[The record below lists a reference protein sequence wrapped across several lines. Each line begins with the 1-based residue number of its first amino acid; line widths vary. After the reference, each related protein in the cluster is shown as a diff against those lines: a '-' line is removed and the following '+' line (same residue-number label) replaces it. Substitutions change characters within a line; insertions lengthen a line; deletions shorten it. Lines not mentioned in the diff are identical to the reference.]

1 MTRAE
6 LKAEA
11 KKQIS
16 GKIGILFVMFI
27 IVFAIEFVAMIIP
40 IIGSIAGAL
49 IAPAFGLSITMV
61 YLALTKGSSIQV
73 GDVFNG
79 FNSMGKALWLQII
92 TNFFTAMWT
101 LLLIV
106 PGIIKSYS
114 YSMAFYI
121 LADNPELTARE
132 ALSKSK
138 EMMNGHKFDLFVLHL
153 SFIGWSILTG
163 ITFGLA
169 GIYTVPYINATM
181 ANFYNSIKG

>member
-16 GKIGILFVMFI
+16 GNIGNLFVMFLI
-27 IVFAIEFVAMIIP
+27 MFVIEFVLAFIP
-40 IIGSIAGAL
+40 IVGPIMGAL
-49 IAPAFGLSITMV
+49 VSPVFGLSLCIV
-61 YLALTKGSSIQV
+61 YLALTKGTGTQI
-73 GDVFNG
+73 GDIFKG
-79 FNSMGKALWLQII
+79 FNSMGKAIWLQII
-92 TNFFTAMWT
+92 TNFFTAMWS
-101 LLLIV
+101 LLLVI
-106 PGIIKSYS
+106 PGIIKTYS

-138 EMMNGHKFDLFVLHL
+138 EMMNGHKLDLFVLQL
-153 SFIGWSILTG
+153 SFIGWSLLTG
-163 ITFGLA
+163 LTFGLA
-169 GIYTVPYINATM
+169 GIYTIPYISATM

>member
-16 GKIGILFVMFI
+16 GNIGILFVMFI
-27 IVFAIEFVAMIIP
+27 IIFGIEFVAAFIP
-40 IIGSIAGAL
+40 LVGPIAGAL
-49 IAPAFGLSITMV
+49 VTPVFGLSLCMI
-61 YLALTKGSSIQV
+61 YLTLTKGASTQI
-73 GDVFNG
+73 GDIFKG
-79 FNSMGKALWLQII
+79 FNSMGKAIWLQII
-92 TNFFTAMWT
+92 TNFFTAMWS
-101 LLLIV
+101 LLLVI
-106 PGIIKSYS
+106 PGIIKTYS

-121 LADNPELTARE
+121 LADKPELTARE

-138 EMMNGHKFDLFVLHL
+138 EMMNGHKLDLFVLHL
-153 SFIGWSILTG
+153 SFIGWSLLTG

-169 GIYTVPYINATM
+169 GIYVVPYINATM